1 MTPSSSARSGRRPLA
16 ARRGPSSRD
25 PLSARAGQV
34 LHRRVRVIRAI
45 VLVGVA
51 GLVVQLVNLQVLRAP
66 HFEKLSAEQLLS
78 TVQIPALRGA
88 IYDRNGQILA
98 MSVPTKEVVADDFQV
113 TDPTA
118 EAAALSPLL
127 GVPAI
132 SLVPK
137 LEERGPGAGY
147 VVLASNVSVADAATM
162 ASDAFPGIT
171 LADTSARSNPDGALA
186 ESVLGGTFANG
197 AGSAGLEYANQQ
209 LLAGQNGVEQVGE
222 SPSGVS
228 LPFAPTVILKRPIP
242 GTGLE
247 LTIDAP
253 LQYVTEQ
260 ALGTELVDANGVSGT
275 AIVMDT
281 RTGQVL
287 AMSSLVNT
295 KQPDTTLP
303 TSNVW
308 PTPTGIPGVFE
319 AQNNFGVTTTYEPG
333 SVFKIVP
340 FSEGLADGV
349 ITPTSPFA
357 VPDYVTIDGH
367 VFHDA
372 EQHGL
377 EHLTATQILEYSSN
391 IGTYEISH
399 RLGEA
404 RLLNGVERLGFG
416 QPTGVGLPGES
427 AGILMDT
434 AHFSPTDVAALP
446 IGQVDAVTPLQVLDA
461 YNTIANDGVFV
472 SPSLVRG
479 YIGTDGSV
487 TALPAPSQRRALAPL
502 IAQELVKMLIRVVA
516 GGTGTQAAVSGYT
529 IAGKTGTAQIP
540 YAGRAAYIPGDYNAT
555 FVGFAPAEHPVLSM
569 IVVIQRPTP
578 VIYGGSVAA
587 PVFARVMGYALH
599 RYGVP
604 TSGRVV
610 APTLAGG
617 SVSFLQDVT

>member
-1 MTPSSSARSGRRPLA
+1 VARPPIST
-16 ARRGPSSRD
+16 
-25 PLSARAGQV
+25 RAGGV
-34 LHRRVRVIRAI
+34 LHRRVRVIR
-45 VLVGVA
+45 VLVLLGVA
-51 GLVVQLVNLQVLRAP
+51 GLVVQLVNLQILRAP

-78 TVQIPALRGA
+78 TVTIPALRGA

-98 MSVPTKEVVADDFQV
+98 MSVPTKQVVADDFQI
-113 TDPTA
+113 TQPAA
-118 EAAALSPLL
+118 EAAALAPLL
-127 GVPAI
+127 GVSATA
-132 SLVPK
+132 LAAK
-137 LEERGPGAGY
+137 LEQRGPGAGH
-147 VVLASNVSVADAATM
+147 VVLASNTSVANAATIE
-162 ASDAFPGIT
+162 ADAFPGIT
-171 LADTSARSNPDGALA
+171 LADSSQRTNPDGALA
-186 ESVLGGTFANG
+186 ASVLGGTFADG
-197 AGSAGLEYANQQ
+197 AGSAGLEYADQQ
-209 LLAGQNGVEQVGE
+209 LLAGQDGVEQIGQ

-228 LPFAPTVILKRPIP
+228 LPFAPAVISQRPIA

-287 AMSSLVNT
+287 AMASLVNT
-295 KQPDTTLP
+295 RQPDPALP
-303 TSNVW
+303 TSQVW

-319 AQNNFGVTTTYEPG
+319 AQNNLGVTTTYEPG

-349 ITPTSPFA
+349 ITPMTRFA

-399 RLGEA
+399 RLGES
-404 RLLNGVERLGFG
+404 RLLNGVRRLGFG
-416 QPTGVGLPGES
+416 QATGVGLPGES
-427 AGILMDT
+427 AGLLMD
-434 AHFSPTDVAALP
+434 AARFSPTDIASLP

-472 SPSLVRG
+472 TPSLVRG
-479 YIGTDGSV
+479 HIGTDGEV
-487 TALPAPSQRRALAPL
+487 TKVPAPSQRRALAPVV
-502 IAQELVKMLIRVVA
+502 ARELVRMLIRVVA

-540 YAGRAAYIPGDYNAT
+540 YAGRAAYIPGAYNAT

-578 VIYGGSVAA
+578 VIYGGTVAA